1 MYDVSSS
8 PERLSALSLSVSL
21 KKDLSPKKL
30 HGRSF
35 TSLSLLLKKKKKESG
50 WGLGRHWKEDDGGL
64 GSAFILPWRWE
75 KTTFDRNRDFM
86 K

>member
-30 HGRSF
+30 LGRSF
-35 TSLSLLLKKKKKESG
+35 TTSLSLLLKKNSESCC
-50 WGLGRHWKEDDGGL
+50 GLGRLWREDDGGL

-75 KTTFDRNRDFM
+75 NRTFDRNRDFM